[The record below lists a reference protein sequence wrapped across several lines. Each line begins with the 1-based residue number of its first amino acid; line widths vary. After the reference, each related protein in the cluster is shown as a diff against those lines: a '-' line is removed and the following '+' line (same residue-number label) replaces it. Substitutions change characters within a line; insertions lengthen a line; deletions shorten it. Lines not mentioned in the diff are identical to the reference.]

1 MVSLTCKG
9 PFIATQLNSTR
20 RRVQLSCV
28 VKVSIATPTQL
39 NSTRHQVVDTF
50 TAWTT
55 VTDQF
60 WTSWPSEGV
69 YSDATQL
76 NSARRPVELSCI
88 GEATRQ
94 RNCSRRWVELSCV
107 YKRALTSVQTAD
119 VQSEM
124 YCVQSDKER
133 SLGIERQPD
142 RCSSLATHD
151 AGFPRRGRLTV
162 WFVWRCACYF
172 TSLFRLV
179 ARFQIPSELS
189 K

>member
-39 NSTRHQVVDTF
+39 NSTRRRVVDTF

-107 YKRALTSVQTAD
+107 YKRALTSVQMAD
-119 VQSEM
+119 VCSVWQRKISWHWTSAWQTLLVG
-124 YCVQSDKER
+124 YTWCWLSATR
-133 SLGIERQPD
+133 PTHSLV
-142 RCSSLATHD
+142 CMTLC
-151 AGFPRRGRLTV
+151 L
-162 WFVWRCACYF
+162 
-172 TSLFRLV
+172 LFHIL
-179 ARFQIPSELS
+179 I
-189 K
+189 